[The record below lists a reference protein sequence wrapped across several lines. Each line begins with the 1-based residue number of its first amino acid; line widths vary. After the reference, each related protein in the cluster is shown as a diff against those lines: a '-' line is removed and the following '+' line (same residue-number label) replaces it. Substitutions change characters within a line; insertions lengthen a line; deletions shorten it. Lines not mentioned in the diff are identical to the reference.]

1 MIYNKIRYI
10 KLGVGGS
17 WWKQCK
23 SNNIIKL
30 GFHSGDPRVF
40 AMAKNNEWDQILS
53 YWRRQGVGTAPQHT
67 NAMRHFF
74 EDDGT
79 TLWITFADGCLYYA
93 LSDGGEITPNE
104 PTGDEEGNSYRK
116 LKSPGWSNKNLM
128 GNTLFMQTLSGR
140 LTRTAAYRQTIC
152 SFTEDVEAYIGRVL
166 RGEESSD
173 LIKAREI
180 KKELEDKIIAL
191 VRSFIWQDFELL
203 IELIFAQS
211 GMQKTSHVGGGQE
224 TSDLDLKNPITEDRY
239 FVQVK
244 SSTNQT
250 QFNDYLAR
258 RINERSLFSRMY
270 YVYHTGTID
279 LDCLSEDDG
288 VEVWDVNTVAKH
300 VVDNGLV
307 DWVFDRSK

>member
-1 MIYNKIRYI
+1 
-10 KLGVGGS
+10 
-17 WWKQCK
+17 
-23 SNNIIKL
+23 
-30 GFHSGDPRVF
+30 
-40 AMAKNNEWDQILS
+40 
-53 YWRRQGVGTAPQHT
+53 
-67 NAMRHFF
+67 
-74 EDDGT
+74 
-79 TLWITFADGCLYYA
+79 
-93 LSDGGEITPNE
+93 
-104 PTGDEEGNSYRK
+104 
-116 LKSPGWSNKNLM
+116 
-128 GNTLFMQTLSGR
+128 MQTLSGR